1 MTPNP
6 QALGKAHE
14 AWVESQHREALRLG
28 LLAFE
33 PEHNEPQVQRVRG
46 RLVRVK
52 RSVSDW
58 TGMLSAARGS
68 RLFAAEAKATVGE
81 RIPKSAVRPHQ
92 ARYLTKVAAGG
103 GLAALVVA
111 FRAAD
116 DTPRRCAIPWA
127 EVPWSTGRW
136 KLGLRLEDALPW
148 EVREGECYVK
158 KLLAG
163 EIMRKERMANKYGV
177 TVDRTSRDDGI
188 ILYREGDRITCS
200 GCGLPLKDVV
210 PLQPCEYCEAVRDAI
225 RTFAVSCWG
234 DLPILEQSRLRL
246 LGERLKA

>member
-116 DTPRRCAIPWA
+116 DIPRCCAIPWG

-136 KLGLRLEDALPW
+136 KLGLRVEDALPW
-148 EVREGECYVK
+148 EVLEGECYVGN
-158 KLLAG
+158 LLRG
-163 EIMRKERMANKYGV
+163 EWAAQLSVGSV
-177 TVDRTSRDDGI
+177 VAVHDRAT
-188 ILYREGDRITCS
+188 
-200 GCGLPLKDVV
+200 
-210 PLQPCEYCEAVRDAI
+210 
-225 RTFAVSCWG
+225 
-234 DLPILEQSRLRL
+234 
-246 LGERLKA
+246 GERAAEPVLLVGAGKHTLLTEHGQFLDRRTGNFEGGVFFAGWTR